1 MIFTQ
6 HGIFAIKV
14 QKFQKEKQMKKSVLF
29 IAVLMIAT
37 LVLGACGTPTVAPT
51 AAPTE
56 APTAAPT
63 EAPTAAPTEAPTEA
77 PTAAAPA
84 ATLRIWADD
93 TRAPILEKLAPA
105 FLAEYNVALNI
116 ELKSALRDDFQL
128 AAPIGEGP
136 DILFGIAHDQVAA
149 MVSNGLVATIDL
161 GAKADEFVKSTLD
174 ACTYDGKLYCMP
186 YATENLAFFYN
197 TDLVPTP
204 PTTWDEVVSMGE
216 ALKAEDKV
224 DYIMAVTGT
233 TYDLYPL
240 YTAFGGYIFGRDAAG
255 NWNDQDLGVDSKGM
269 IAGAQWL
276 KDQLDAGNIPADW
289 DWANNHALFE
299 TGVAPFIMAGPWA
312 LDRIRQSGV
321 PFAITNF
328 PSGPAGEGYPFSGVQ
343 TVLINEQ
350 SENKLLAEA
359 FLTEFVATDA
369 TMTEL
374 YNIGQRPSAFIATLE
389 KLDNADLLAFGNAGV
404 NATAMPAIPA
414 MGSVWGNW
422 DSAIVLTRD
431 GKQTAEVALKEGA
444 EKIRALIANPAYGMV
459 NVPGSYQDQAG
470 CDAAWL
476 PECPATAMAKNAET
490 GLWVSGPFNLKAG
503 EYEGKIALDG
513 SWTLNYG
520 VDGKADGDN
529 YKFTLAADGTV
540 DFSYDEATHL
550 LTINVK

>member
-1 MIFTQ
+1 
-6 HGIFAIKV
+6 
-14 QKFQKEKQMKKSVLF
+14 MKKSYLL
-29 IAVLMIAT
+29 IAIALVAT
-37 LVLGACGTPTVAPT
+37 LLLGACGTPTEAPVVE
-51 AAPTE
+51 TE
-56 APTAAPT
+56 APVVEEPVV
-63 EAPTAAPTEAPTEA
+63 EEPVVEEPVVEEPVVEE
-77 PTAAAPA
+77 PV

-161 GAKADEFVKSTLD
+161 GDKAGDFVQSTLD
-174 ACTYDGKLYCMP
+174 ACTYDGELYCMP

-204 PTTWDEVVSMGE
+204 PTTWDEVVAMGE
-216 ALKAEDKV
+216 ALKADGKV
-224 DYIMAVTGT
+224 EYIMAVTGT

-240 YTAFGGYIFGRDAAG
+240 YTAFGGYIFGRDEAG
-255 NWNDQDLGVDSKGM
+255 NWNDQDLGVDSEGM
-269 IAGAQWL
+269 IAAATWL
-276 KDQLDAGNIPADW
+276 KDQLDKGNIPADW

-299 TGVAPFIMAGPWA
+299 TGSAPFIMAGPWA
-312 LDRIRQSGV
+312 LDRITQSGV

-328 PSGPAGEGYPFSGVQ
+328 PAGPAGEGYPFSGVQ

-359 FLTEFVATDA
+359 FLTEFVATDE

-374 YNIGQRPSAFIATLE
+374 YNIGQRPSAFIPTLE
-389 KLDNADLLAFGNAGV
+389 KLDNPELLAFGQAGV

-431 GKQTAEVALKEGA
+431 GKQTAEDALKDGA
-444 EKIRALIANPAYGMV
+444 EKIRGLIANPLYGMV

-470 CDAAWL
+470 CEAAWQ
-476 PECPATAMAKNAET
+476 PECAATQMTKNDE
-490 GLWVSGPFNLKAG
+490 GLWVSGPFNLTAG
-503 EYEGKIALDG
+503 DYEVKVALDG
-513 SWTLNYG
+513 SWTTNYG
-520 VDGKADGDN
+520 VDGEADGAN
-529 YKFTLAADGTV
+529 YTFTLDADSAV
-540 DFSYDEATHL
+540 DFVFDEATKL
-550 LTINVK
+550 LTININ